1 MFKMIQSNHKGSSA
15 TGKRGREV
23 SSGGKKTSVMRLK
36 QNADKQKRQSRGGQ
50 TEKER
55 ESLKKCYP
63 LTLSIFLMQ
72 ILIIN

>member
-50 TEKER
+50 TEKAR

>member
-36 QNADKQKRQSRGGQ
+36 QNADKQKRQSRGQ